1 MTRRW
6 HRSCCP
12 KVSAWPPSRI
22 LPSIEAD
29 EDELHIA
36 FIAHELGM
44 FDEPYETI
52 DISGVYSVSNGNVD
66 RI

>member
-1 MTRRW
+1 MLQRAREDE
-6 HRSCCP
+6 
-12 KVSAWPPSRI
+12 
-22 LPSIEAD
+22 SIEAD

-52 DISGVYSVSNGNVD
+52 DISGVYSVANGNVD